1 MTVHATRLDK
11 NVIAIIYCDDNEY
24 RIIFKK
30 GVIQSKLIHIPKNA
44 ITRKESSDVGF
55 LYELYT
61 STVSGVL

>member
-1 MTVHATRLDK
+1 MIQATRLDK
-11 NVIAIIYCDDNEY
+11 DVIAIIRCDDEEY

-44 ITRKESSDVGF
+44 ITRRESCDTNF

-61 STVSGVL
+61 SNVSGVL

>member
-1 MTVHATRLDK
+1 MTTKATQLD
-11 NVIAIIYCDDNEY
+11 NDVIAIIYCDDKEY
-24 RIIFKK
+24 RILFKK
-30 GVIQSKLIHIPKNA
+30 GAKYSKLIHIPKNA